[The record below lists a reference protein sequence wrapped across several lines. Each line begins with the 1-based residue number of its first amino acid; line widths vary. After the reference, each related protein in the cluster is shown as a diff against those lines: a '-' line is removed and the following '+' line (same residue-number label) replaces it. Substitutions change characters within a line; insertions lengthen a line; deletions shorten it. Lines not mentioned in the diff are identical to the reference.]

1 VDTRHAKGTY
11 CLNEGWWVRTG
22 AGLELGGE
30 ALSRPRRERD
40 VKREGVW
47 HQVDVPA
54 TVLGTLV
61 ESGVIADPFF
71 GMNLRA
77 IPGQGPPAQNFSN
90 HPMPDD
96 SPFNAPWWFVKEFVV
111 PADAGPHLALQLDGV
126 NYRANLWLNGQ
137 RLADTGELAGAY
149 RVYELDVTDKLSRDG
164 INVLALEIFPPDPCD
179 LAITWVDW
187 NPSPPDKN
195 MGIWRDVWLRS
206 HGPVGLRDPYV
217 TTRLQGENG
226 STRALVTVAGDLVSQ
241 AATPVTAVVEAELVG
256 RTLRQEV
263 TLAPGERKRFE
274 LETFALS
281 EPKLWWPRT
290 MGEPTLHELAVRVS
304 VDGAPS
310 DGSEQK
316 VGLREVTS
324 TLTDEGHA
332 LFRINGE
339 PVQIRGAGWASD
351 LFLRRNPERE
361 RAQLEYVKALH
372 LNTIRF
378 EGVLERAEFLEW
390 CDRDGVLVIAGW
402 CCCDCWEKWDK
413 WREENYG
420 IAAESLR
427 SQVRRVR
434 RHPSLIAWW
443 YGSDFAPPTRVEQS
457 YLDVF
462 AQEGWPNAFHSSA
475 ANKPTELTGPSGLK
489 MEGPYEYVP
498 PTYWLEDEKRGGAWG
513 FATEISPGPAIPPL
527 ESLKKMLPAEHLW
540 PIDDVWRF
548 HAGGQDFHQV
558 KFFAE
563 ALEQRYGHMAGV
575 DEFAFWSQVATYEGQ
590 RAMFEGY
597 SQRKYRATGVIQ
609 WMLNNAWPS
618 LIWHLYDYYLRP
630 AGGFFGTVKGCEPL
644 HVQLDPAGR
653 GVFVLNERRRGERG
667 LRVEARVLDL
677 SGREKHLQAA
687 SVDVGPDG
695 KVQAFVLP
703 AVDTG
708 PVSFVDLRLVAA
720 GGELVSRNFYWLPL
734 TPDVLDHEQNMWMH
748 TPCASFADM
757 SALRQLAP
765 APLGVR
771 VAHDP
776 ADRQHALQVEL
787 RNATDRLAF
796 FTQLRLEDGKGD
808 DLLPALWDDNYVSL
822 LPGERRVLRVRV
834 LPTRVLPADV
844 RIEVRGAN
852 VPRVRVAPERPRAGA
867 GERDPV
873 FT

>member
-1 VDTRHAKGTY
+1 
-11 CLNEGWWVRTG
+11 VRTG

-61 ESGVIADPFF
+61 ESGVISDPFF

-111 PADAGPHLALQLDGV
+111 PPDAGQHLALQLDGV

-217 TTRLQGENG
+217 VTKLQGENG

-241 AATPVTAVVEAELVG
+241 AKAPVTAVVEASIVG

-263 TLAPGERKRFE
+263 TLAPGVRTRFE
-274 LETFALS
+274 FETFALS

-290 MGEPTLHELAVRVS
+290 MGEPTLHPLALRVS
-304 VDGAPS
+304 VDGAES
-310 DGSEQK
+310 DASEQQ

-332 LFRINGE
+332 LFRVNGE

-390 CDRDGVLVIAGW
+390 CDKDGVLVIAGW

-427 SQVRRVR
+427 SQVRRIR

-443 YGSDFAPPTRVEQS
+443 YGSDFSPPTRVEQS

-462 AQEGWPNAFHSSA
+462 REEGWPNAYHSSA

-527 ESLKKMLPAEHLW
+527 ESLRKMLPAEHLW

-563 ALEQRYGHMAGV
+563 ALEQRYGQMAGV
-575 DEFAFWSQVATYEGQ
+575 DEFAFWSQVQTYEGQ

-597 SQRKYRATGVIQ
+597 SQRKYRATGVVQ
-609 WMLNNAWPS
+609 WMLNNSWPS

-677 SGREKHLQAA
+677 AGREQHLQTAT
-687 SVDVGPDG
+687 VDVGADG
-695 KVQAFVLP
+695 KVEAFVLAP
-703 AVDTG
+703 VDTG

-720 GGELVSRNFYWLPL
+720 GGEQVSRNFYWLPR

-748 TPCASFADM
+748 TPCSSFADM
-757 SALRQLAP
+757 SALRQLQP
-765 APLGVR
+765 VSLGVR

-808 DLLPALWDDNYVSL
+808 DLLPVLWDDNYVSL
-822 LPGERRVLRVRV
+822 LPGERRVLRARV
-834 LPTRVLPADV
+834 MPSRVLPADV

-867 GERDPV
+867 SDRDPV